1 MPLQNKQER
10 NVRERA
16 MRLNIKPGRGNGGDG
31 GDGADLDDGEEG
43 EGGERE
49 EEGEEILADRTTGQ
63 PKVVQEVL
71 ADLKTGLIDRN
82 N

>member
-49 EEGEEILADRTTGQ
+49 EEGEEILADGPTEGSTRGPRG
-63 PKVVQEVL
+63 PKN
-71 ADLKTGLIDRN
+71 RPY
-82 N
+82 